1 MLKKFNN
8 ISDTTIV
15 GILLTL
21 SGISLLAS
29 TIVAKNE
36 ANAIRR
42 QFEADKQSWEGQKK
56 LIRADIETR
65 EGERTY
71 RVVSQHL
78 QELGL

>member
-1 MLKKFNN
+1 MLKRINN
-8 ISDTTIV
+8 ISDTTIL
-15 GILLTL
+15 GILLL
-21 SGISLLAS
+21 VSGIGLVSASL
-29 TIVAKNE
+29 VAKNE

-42 QFEADKQSWEGQKK
+42 QFEADKRAWEGQKK

-65 EGERTY
+65 EGDRSY

>member
-1 MLKKFNN
+1 MLKRFNN
-8 ISDTTIV
+8 ISDTTV
-15 GILLTL
+15 VCALLML
-21 SGISLLAS
+21 SGIALLAS
-29 TIVAKNE
+29 SIVAKNE

-42 QFEADKQSWEGQKK
+42 QFEADKQAWADHKK

-65 EGERTY
+65 EGDRAY